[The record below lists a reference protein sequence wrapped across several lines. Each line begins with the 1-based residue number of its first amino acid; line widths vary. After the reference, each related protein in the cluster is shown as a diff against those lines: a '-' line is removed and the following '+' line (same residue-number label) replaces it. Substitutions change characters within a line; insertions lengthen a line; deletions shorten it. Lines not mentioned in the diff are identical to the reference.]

1 MTTTLP
7 YHSSSVEE
15 HIEQLAVV
23 LDRHALTRVEYE
35 LGELRVVLEK
45 SEVPCAVSSTAPC
58 AAPYAALSLTGAGE
72 KSSVNLAGPAD
83 PANSVNPA
91 SPAGSVSSVSLVGS
105 DGSVSSSS
113 TASSVGSDSSPS
125 SAKQLVKAP
134 LVGVAYRSKEPS
146 AAPFVSV
153 GDTVEEGTVLCLI
166 EAMKMFN
173 EVKAPC
179 GGTVTCIH
187 FEDASLVEHGEP
199 LVSLS

>member
-23 LDRHALTRVEYE
+23 LDKHALTRVEYE

-45 SEVPCAVSSTAPC
+45 SEVPCAASSTAPC
-58 AAPYAALSLTGAGE
+58 AAPYAALGLTGAGE
-72 KSSVNLAGPAD
+72 KSSANLAGPAN
-83 PANSVNPA
+83 PPNSA
-91 SPAGSVSSVSLVGS
+91 GFAGSVSSVSLVGS
-105 DGSVSSSS
+105 SS
-113 TASSVGSDSSPS
+113 TASSVGTDSSPS

-134 LVGVAYRSKEPS
+134 LVGIAYRSKEPG

-153 GDTVEEGTVLCLI
+153 GDTVEEGAVLCLI